1 MELVLDGRSAMDSE
15 AESGSMKVPRSGFQ
29 SDNNLERQLVDT
41 RGWTSGSMLVIPS
54 VRRLESLSV
63 ME

>member
-1 MELVLDGRSAMDSE
+1 MELVLDGRSAMGSE
-15 AESGSMKVPRSGFQ
+15 AESGSMKVQKSGLQ
-29 SDNNLERQLVDT
+29 SDNNLARQLVDT
-41 RGWTSGSMLVIPS
+41 KGWTSDNKLAKQS

>member
-1 MELVLDGRSAMDSE
+1 MELVLDGRSAMGSE
-15 AESGSMKVPRSGFQ
+15 AESGSMKVQKSGLQ
-29 SDNNLERQLVDT
+29 SDNNLARQLVDT
-41 RGWTSGSMLVIPS
+41 KGWTSGRMLVIPS